1 MRSQACEPCAKRK
14 VKCDRAEPPC
24 SNCKRRKGDVCT
36 YPEVSP
42 FERIRKLEEAVRAL
56 GGDPLSDTPER
67 LRGQS
72 VKNSPREGSH
82 AVTPIIVQEEGKS
95 VYHESEGWHTWID
108 VSRLYKGS
116 KPKTNASDPRGSAL
130 SPGKHL
136 PHAFHGSPWRDN
148 TILSEKLDFCPIPQ
162 DEALQLW
169 DFFMERVEPIVKISF
184 SWTLSHLR
192 AALTDVEKW
201 RSLDN
206 GDHVLILSTCLFG
219 ATSLTN
225 TECLDLF
232 GRTKASL
239 TNECRV
245 QCDMAFS
252 RISLL
257 AIDTISTLKAMCLY
271 IKANVDVLTSRSMWT
286 LMGLISR
293 SAEQLGMHRDGTVL
307 GLSPIETE
315 ERRRVWWQLQHLDLI
330 LSLKNNVTPL
340 SFGTG
345 WDVKLPLNIEDDDID
360 PSSTTPPKERTGLT
374 SFSYALFT
382 YWKMERQRK
391 FRMTTASQATAIDTS
406 LLGCLADSV
415 IDDLEAGLNENF
427 LQYCDPINPLHTILQ
442 ISARAVVNVLRLR
455 KLHEA
460 RMRSQNSDDPCHVE
474 HFNACMQGMGYI
486 VVSHSNI
493 QLKPFM
499 WLVESSF
506 LWYAFIG
513 ILVDMSNL
521 KDVTLI
527 KSAWTLLSQ
536 LYAVADHISDLEDD
550 RRKSH
555 AARSVVATWYECS
568 QKPGLAGMQKPGF
581 VSKLEKDLADL
592 ESKINEDNGGQISV
606 VQEVWQTQP
615 VETELQPFG
624 FEFTDIDWAFWDS
637 IS

>member
-24 SNCKRRKGDVCT
+24 SNCKRRKHDNCT

-72 VKNSPREGSH
+72 VKASPTEGSN
-82 AVTPIIVQEEGKS
+82 AETPIIVQEEGKS

-116 KPKTNASDPRGSAL
+116 KPKFNASDPRGSAL

-162 DEALQLW
+162 AEAFKLW
-169 DFFMERVEPIVKISF
+169 DFFMERVEHIVKISF

-192 AALTDVEKW
+192 AALSDAEKW
-201 RSLDN
+201 RRLDN

-225 TECLDLF
+225 QECLNIF
-232 GRTKASL
+232 GRTKSSV

-257 AIDTISTLKAMCLY
+257 AIDSISTLKAMCLY

-315 ERRRVWWQLQHLDLI
+315 DRRRLWWQLQHLDLI

-340 SFGTG
+340 SFGAG
-345 WDVKLPLNIEDDDID
+345 WDVRLPLNIEDDDLD
-360 PSSTTPPKERTGLT
+360 PSSRTPPKDRTGLT
-374 SFSYALFT
+374 SFSYTLFT
-382 YWKMERQRK
+382 YWIMEKQRG
-391 FRMTTASQATAIDTS
+391 FRLTQASQATAGDKS
-406 LLGCLADSV
+406 LLGCLADSM

-427 LQYCDPINPLHTILQ
+427 LQFT
-442 ISARAVVNVLRLR
+442 ARAVVNVLRLR

-460 RMRSQNSDDPCHVE
+460 RMRSQHSDDQCHVE
-474 HFNACMQGMGYI
+474 HFNACMQDGLSRAHFS
-486 VVSHSNI
+486 V
-493 QLKPFM
+493 
-499 WLVESSF
+499 
-506 LWYAFIG
+506 IG

-521 KDVTLI
+521 ADVNLI

-536 LYAVADHISDLEDD
+536 LYAVADHLSDLEDD

-555 AARSVVATWYECS
+555 AARSVVATWYECR
-568 QKPGLAGMQKPGF
+568 QKPGLTEMQKPGF
-581 VSKLEKDLADL
+581 VTKLEKDLAELERKTIAEL
-592 ESKINEDNGGQISV
+592 ESQFGV
-606 VQEVWQTQP
+606 PQEVWQTRP

-624 FEFTDIDWAFWDS
+624 FEFADIDWAFWDS
-637 IS
+637 IN

>member
-24 SNCKRRKGDVCT
+24 SNCKRRKHDNCT

-56 GGDPLSDTPER
+56 GGDPLSDTPQR

-72 VKNSPREGSH
+72 VKNSPAEGSI
-82 AVTPIIVQEEGKS
+82 AETPIIVLEEGKS

-116 KPKTNASDPRGSAL
+116 KPKFNASDPRGSAL

-148 TILSEKLDFCPIPQ
+148 TILSEKLDFCPIATE
-162 DEALQLW
+162 EALKLW
-169 DFFMERVEPIVKISF
+169 DLFMERVEPIVKISF
-184 SWTLSHLR
+184 SWTLTHLR
-192 AALTDVEKW
+192 AALSDAEKW
-201 RSLDN
+201 TRLDN

-225 TECLDLF
+225 QECLDLF

-257 AIDTISTLKAMCLY
+257 AIDSISTLKAMCLY

-315 ERRRVWWQLQHLDLI
+315 DRRRLWWQLQHLDLI

-340 SFGTG
+340 SFGAG
-345 WDVKLPLNIEDDDID
+345 WDVRLPLNIEDDDLD
-360 PSSTTPPKERTGLT
+360 PSSRTPPKDRTGLT
-374 SFSYALFT
+374 SFSYTLFT
-382 YWKMERQRK
+382 YWIMEKQRG
-391 FRMTTASQATAIDTS
+391 FRLTQASQATAGDKS
-406 LLGCLADSV
+406 LLGCLADSM

-427 LQYCDPINPLHTILQ
+427 LQYCDPINPLHAILQ
-442 ISARAVVNVLRLR
+442 ITARAVVNVLRLR

-460 RMRSQNSDDPCHVE
+460 RMRSQHSDDQCHVE
-474 HFNACMQGMGYI
+474 HFNACMQGMRYI
-486 VVSHSNI
+486 VVSHSNL
-493 QLKPFM
+493 QLKPFI

-521 KDVTLI
+521 ADVNLI
-527 KSAWTLLSQ
+527 KSAWKLLSQ
-536 LYAVADHISDLEDD
+536 LYAVADHLSDLEDD

-555 AARSVVATWYECS
+555 AARSVVATWHECR
-568 QKPGLAGMQKPGF
+568 QKPGLTEMQKPGF
-581 VSKLEKDLADL
+581 VTKLEKDLAEL
-592 ESKINEDNGGQISV
+592 ERKTIADVESQVGV
-606 VQEVWQTQP
+606 PQEIWQTRP

-624 FEFTDIDWAFWDS
+624 FEFADIDWAFWDS
-637 IS
+637 IN

>member
-1 MRSQACEPCAKRK
+1 
-14 VKCDRAEPPC
+14 
-24 SNCKRRKGDVCT
+24 
-36 YPEVSP
+36 
-42 FERIRKLEEAVRAL
+42 
-56 GGDPLSDTPER
+56 
-67 LRGQS
+67 
-72 VKNSPREGSH
+72 
-82 AVTPIIVQEEGKS
+82 
-95 VYHESEGWHTWID
+95 
-108 VSRLYKGS
+108 
-116 KPKTNASDPRGSAL
+116 
-130 SPGKHL
+130 
-136 PHAFHGSPWRDN
+136 
-148 TILSEKLDFCPIPQ
+148 
-162 DEALQLW
+162 
-169 DFFMERVEPIVKISF
+169 MERVEPIVKISF

-606 VQEVWQTQP
+606 VQEIWQTQP

-637 IS
+637 IN

>member
-1 MRSQACEPCAKRK
+1 MRPQACEPCAKRK

-42 FERIRKLEEAVRAL
+42 LERIRKLEEAVRAL

-67 LRGQS
+67 LRGNC
-72 VKNSPREGSH
+72 VKNSPREGSN
-82 AVTPIIVQEEGKS
+82 AETPIIVQEEGKS

-116 KPKTNASDPRGSAL
+116 KPKFNASGPRGSAL

-162 DEALQLW
+162 EEALKLW

-192 AALTDVEKW
+192 AALSDAEKW
-201 RSLDN
+201 RRLDN
-206 GDHVLILSTCLFG
+206 GDHVLILATCLFG

-225 TECLDLF
+225 QECLDIF

-257 AIDTISTLKAMCLY
+257 AIDSISTLKAMCLY

-293 SAEQLGMHRDGTVL
+293 SAEQLGMHRDGIVL

-315 ERRRVWWQLQHLDLI
+315 ERRRLWWQLQHLDLI

-345 WDVKLPLNIEDDDID
+345 WDVRLPLNIEDDDLD

-374 SFSYALFT
+374 SFSYTLFT
-382 YWKMERQRK
+382 YWKMERQRR
-391 FRMTTASQATAIDTS
+391 FRMSLANQATAGDTS

-415 IDDLEAGLNENF
+415 IDDLEAGLNEHF

-460 RMRSQNSDDPCHVE
+460 RMKSQNSDDPCHVE

-486 VVSHSNI
+486 VVSHSNL
-493 QLKPFM
+493 QLKPFI

-536 LYAVADHISDLEDD
+536 LYAVVDHISDLEDD

-568 QKPGLAGMQKPGF
+568 QKPGLAEMQKPGF
-581 VSKLEKDLADL
+581 VSKLEKDLAEL
-592 ESKINEDNGGQISV
+592 ENKINGARENQVSV
-606 VQEVWQTQP
+606 SQDVWQARP
-615 VETELQPFG
+615 VEAELQPFG
-624 FEFTDIDWAFWDS
+624 FEFADIDWAFWDS
-637 IS
+637 IN

>member
-1 MRSQACEPCAKRK
+1 
-14 VKCDRAEPPC
+14 
-24 SNCKRRKGDVCT
+24 
-36 YPEVSP
+36 
-42 FERIRKLEEAVRAL
+42 
-56 GGDPLSDTPER
+56 
-67 LRGQS
+67 
-72 VKNSPREGSH
+72 
-82 AVTPIIVQEEGKS
+82 
-95 VYHESEGWHTWID
+95 
-108 VSRLYKGS
+108 
-116 KPKTNASDPRGSAL
+116 
-130 SPGKHL
+130 
-136 PHAFHGSPWRDN
+136 
-148 TILSEKLDFCPIPQ
+148 
-162 DEALQLW
+162 
-169 DFFMERVEPIVKISF
+169 
-184 SWTLSHLR
+184 
-192 AALTDVEKW
+192 
-201 RSLDN
+201 
-206 GDHVLILSTCLFG
+206 
-219 ATSLTN
+219 
-225 TECLDLF
+225 
-232 GRTKASL
+232 
-239 TNECRV
+239 
-245 QCDMAFS
+245 
-252 RISLL
+252 
-257 AIDTISTLKAMCLY
+257 
-271 IKANVDVLTSRSMWT
+271 MWT

-460 RMRSQNSDDPCHVE
+460 P
-474 HFNACMQGMGYI
+474 
-486 VVSHSNI
+486 
-493 QLKPFM
+493 
-499 WLVESSF
+499 
-506 LWYAFIG
+506 
-513 ILVDMSNL
+513 
-521 KDVTLI
+521 
-527 KSAWTLLSQ
+527 WTLLSQ

-592 ESKINEDNGGQISV
+592 ENKMNEDNGGQISV

-637 IS
+637 IN

>member
-1 MRSQACEPCAKRK
+1 
-14 VKCDRAEPPC
+14 
-24 SNCKRRKGDVCT
+24 
-36 YPEVSP
+36 
-42 FERIRKLEEAVRAL
+42 
-56 GGDPLSDTPER
+56 
-67 LRGQS
+67 
-72 VKNSPREGSH
+72 
-82 AVTPIIVQEEGKS
+82 
-95 VYHESEGWHTWID
+95 
-108 VSRLYKGS
+108 
-116 KPKTNASDPRGSAL
+116 
-130 SPGKHL
+130 
-136 PHAFHGSPWRDN
+136 
-148 TILSEKLDFCPIPQ
+148 
-162 DEALQLW
+162 
-169 DFFMERVEPIVKISF
+169 
-184 SWTLSHLR
+184 
-192 AALTDVEKW
+192 
-201 RSLDN
+201 
-206 GDHVLILSTCLFG
+206 
-219 ATSLTN
+219 
-225 TECLDLF
+225 
-232 GRTKASL
+232 
-239 TNECRV
+239 
-245 QCDMAFS
+245 
-252 RISLL
+252 
-257 AIDTISTLKAMCLY
+257 
-271 IKANVDVLTSRSMWT
+271 
-286 LMGLISR
+286 MGLISR

-506 LWYAFIG
+506 LWYAC
-513 ILVDMSNL
+513 
-521 KDVTLI
+521 K
-527 KSAWTLLSQ
+527 SQ
-536 LYAVADHISDLEDD
+536 LCIRLG
-550 RRKSH
+550 RIR
-555 AARSVVATWYECS
+555 
-568 QKPGLAGMQKPGF
+568 L
-581 VSKLEKDLADL
+581 
-592 ESKINEDNGGQISV
+592 IN
-606 VQEVWQTQP
+606 P
-615 VETELQPFG
+615 
-624 FEFTDIDWAFWDS
+624 
-637 IS
+637 

>member
-1 MRSQACEPCAKRK
+1 MRPQACEPCAKRK

-67 LRGQS
+67 LRGKS
-72 VKNSPREGSH
+72 VMNSPREGSN
-82 AVTPIIVQEEGKS
+82 AETPIIVQEEGKS
-95 VYHESEGWHTWID
+95 VYHESEGWQTWID

-116 KPKTNASDPRGSAL
+116 KPKFNASDPRGSAL

-162 DEALQLW
+162 EEALRLW

-184 SWTLSHLR
+184 SWNLSHLR
-192 AALTDVEKW
+192 AALSDAEKW
-201 RSLDN
+201 RRLDN

-219 ATSLTN
+219 ATSLMN
-225 TECLDLF
+225 QECLDLF

-239 TNECRV
+239 TDECRV

-257 AIDTISTLKAMCLY
+257 AIDSISTLKAMCLY

-315 ERRRVWWQLQHLDLI
+315 ERRRLWWQLQHLDLI

-340 SFGTG
+340 SFGAG
-345 WDVKLPLNIEDDDID
+345 WGVSLPLNIEDSDLD

-374 SFSYALFT
+374 SFSYTLFT
-382 YWKMERQRK
+382 YWKMERQRR
-391 FRMTTASQATAIDTS
+391 FRMTQASQATAGDTS

-415 IDDLEAGLNENF
+415 IDDLEA
-427 LQYCDPINPLHTILQ
+427 
-442 ISARAVVNVLRLR
+442 RV
-455 KLHEA
+455 
-460 RMRSQNSDDPCHVE
+460 
-474 HFNACMQGMGYI
+474 
-486 VVSHSNI
+486 
-493 QLKPFM
+493 
-499 WLVESSF
+499 
-506 LWYAFIG
+506 
-513 ILVDMSNL
+513 
-521 KDVTLI
+521 
-527 KSAWTLLSQ
+527 
-536 LYAVADHISDLEDD
+536 
-550 RRKSH
+550 
-555 AARSVVATWYECS
+555 
-568 QKPGLAGMQKPGF
+568 
-581 VSKLEKDLADL
+581 
-592 ESKINEDNGGQISV
+592 
-606 VQEVWQTQP
+606 
-615 VETELQPFG
+615 
-624 FEFTDIDWAFWDS
+624 
-637 IS
+637 

>member
-24 SNCKRRKGDVCT
+24 SNCKRRKHDNCT

-67 LRGQS
+67 FRGQS
-72 VKNSPREGSH
+72 IKASPAEGSN
-82 AVTPIIVQEEGKS
+82 AETPIIVQEEGKS

-116 KPKTNASDPRGSAL
+116 KPKFNASDPRGSAL

-148 TILSEKLDFCPIPQ
+148 AILSDKLDFSPIPQ
-162 DEALQLW
+162 EEALKLW

-184 SWTLSHLR
+184 SWTLTHLR
-192 AALTDVEKW
+192 AA
-201 RSLDN
+201 
-206 GDHVLILSTCLFG
+206 F
-219 ATSLTN
+219 
-225 TECLDLF
+225 
-232 GRTKASL
+232 
-239 TNECRV
+239 
-245 QCDMAFS
+245 
-252 RISLL
+252 
-257 AIDTISTLKAMCLY
+257 ISTLKAMCLY

-315 ERRRVWWQLQHLDLI
+315 DRRRLWWQLQHLDLI

-340 SFGTG
+340 SFGAG
-345 WDVKLPLNIEDDDID
+345 WDVRLPLNIEDDDLD
-360 PSSTTPPKERTGLT
+360 PSSTTPPKDRIGLT
-374 SFSYALFT
+374 SFSYTLFT
-382 YWKMERQRK
+382 YWIMEKQRG
-391 FRMTTASQATAIDTS
+391 FRLTQASQATAGDKS
-406 LLGCLADSV
+406 LLGCLADSM

-427 LQYCDPINPLHTILQ
+427 LQYCDPINPLHAILQ
-442 ISARAVVNVLRLR
+442 ITARAVVNVLRLR

-460 RMRSQNSDDPCHVE
+460 RMRSKNSDDQCHVE
-474 HFNACMQGMGYI
+474 HFNACMQGMRYI
-486 VVSHSNI
+486 VVSHSNL
-493 QLKPFM
+493 QLKPFI

-521 KDVTLI
+521 PDVNLI

-536 LYAVADHISDLEDD
+536 LYAVADHVSDLEDD

-555 AARSVVATWYECS
+555 AARSVVATWYECR
-568 QKPGLAGMQKPGF
+568 QKPGLAEIQKPGF
-581 VSKLEKDLADL
+581 VSKLEKDLAEL
-592 ESKINEDNGGQISV
+592 ERKTSADEESQVSV
-606 VQEVWQTQP
+606 SQEVWQTRP

-624 FEFTDIDWAFWDS
+624 FEFADIDWAFWDS
-637 IS
+637 IN